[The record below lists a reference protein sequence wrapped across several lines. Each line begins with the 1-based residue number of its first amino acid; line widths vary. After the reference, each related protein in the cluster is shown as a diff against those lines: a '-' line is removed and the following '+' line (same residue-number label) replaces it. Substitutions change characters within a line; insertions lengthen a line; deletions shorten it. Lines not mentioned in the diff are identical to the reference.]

1 MKTKFALSMLMLLLA
16 SLACSLPGGAPLPP
30 TDEPATPE
38 SVTPEPTLTPAP
50 TAEDTSCL
58 QGYWVLS
65 TEGANEKLSTLTSQD
80 FSVVDGQIY
89 ISFVGSDFAYGSD
102 MLTVRFSPPSG
113 GYAEV
118 EGVFLA
124 TGRFQAEGGM
134 LYFSELVSESEISGF
149 RFNLDGVTMEGPAGA
164 APEIRLEPPGAGT
177 YECRGDVLSIG
188 YDANGIAITETYQRQ
203 P

>member
-1 MKTKFALSMLMLLLA
+1 MKTKFALSLTMLLLA
-16 SLACSLPGGAPLPP
+16 LLACSLPGGAPPLA
-30 TDEPATPE
+30 DEPATPE
-38 SVTPEPTLTPAP
+38 SATPEPTITPEP

-65 TEGANEKLSTLTSQD
+65 TEDASEKLSTLTSQD

-124 TGRFQAEGGM
+124 TGRFRAEGGM
-134 LYFSELVSESEISGF
+134 LYFSELVSESEIFGF
-149 RFNLDGVTMEGPAGA
+149 RFNLDGVMAEGPAGA
-164 APEIRLEPPGAGT
+164 APEIRLEPPGVGA
-177 YECRGDVLSIG
+177 YECAGDTLSIR
-188 YDANGIAITETYQRQ
+188 YDANGISITETYQRQ
-203 P
+203 R